1 MLSRQHGSELRH
13 STFIQTGSGEDCRSK
28 ADRSGSRCCN
38 HTLPDN
44 SRWTLAITCATS
56 ITCSVFRQKISIVG
70 CMGGRIKDTGPCKGQ
85 TAAAYACHRTSGG
98 MIRLQK
104 LPDVRR
110 IGRCPDATAYHDK
123 HIRCPS
129 DNLIQSMRN
138 HGLQPALRTDNSSL
152 GGEKTD
158 IKAVKGYSR
167 SGDKRVFPVCE
178 SLRQYKRN
186 LCQLQPPSLSCKTGS
201 SRLQTAVGL
210 RVACKQRRTNT
221 LKPVRDVQGVR
232 SIRRPSRA

>member
-1 MLSRQHGSELRH
+1 
-13 STFIQTGSGEDCRSK
+13 
-28 ADRSGSRCCN
+28 
-38 HTLPDN
+38 
-44 SRWTLAITCATS
+44 
-56 ITCSVFRQKISIVG
+56 
-70 CMGGRIKDTGPCKGQ
+70 MGGRIKDTGPCKGQ

-186 LCQLQPPSLSCKTGS
+186 LCQLQPPSLMQNRLIQITNGCRLASC
-201 SRLQTAVGL
+201 LQTTPSEYTET
-210 RVACKQRRTNT
+210 RQRCSGSQVHSQT
-221 LKPVRDVQGVR
+221 
-232 SIRRPSRA
+232 